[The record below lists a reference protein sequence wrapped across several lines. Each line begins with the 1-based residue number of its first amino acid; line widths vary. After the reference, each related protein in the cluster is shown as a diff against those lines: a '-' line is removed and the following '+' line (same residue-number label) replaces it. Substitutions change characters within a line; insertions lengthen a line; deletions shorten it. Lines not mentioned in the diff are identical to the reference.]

1 VSRKVDWSDPANR
14 KSFQKTST
22 AGGFG
27 NKIYT
32 ITGRQ
37 LRACKSFKKYVPVYQ
52 LSDMPSQLKGFCF
65 YEKELVPVGG
75 SSGSG
80 GSSSS
85 SNPSDTSVANA
96 TAGTADPPAS

>member
-1 VSRKVDWSDPANR
+1 
-14 KSFQKTST
+14 
-22 AGGFG
+22 
-27 NKIYT
+27 
-32 ITGRQ
+32 

-75 SSGSG
+75 TGN

-85 SNPSDTSVANA
+85 SNPTDMSVANA
-96 TAGTADPPAS
+96 TTAGTADPQAS